1 MTTPIQ
7 DTILSQL
14 AAVAAGKS
22 IDPMSVAKAIQPER
36 WQRVLGHVRT
46 NAIELAREGKIV
58 ILRHNKPVNP
68 EQFRGVYRLR
78 LRQEGDPTS
87 FEDVPTKAWMRSG
100 RTRAARNRP
109 APPPIDRPMSAA
121 HREGSS

>member
-14 AAVAAGKS
+14 AAVAPGKS

-36 WQRVLGHVRT
+36 WQRLLGHIRT
-46 NAIELAREGKIV
+46 DAIELARQGQIV
-58 ILRHNKPVNP
+58 ILRHNKPADP
-68 EQFRGVYRLR
+68 ETFRGVYRLR

-87 FEDVPTKAWMRSG
+87 FEKVADDGVDGAG
-100 RTRAARNRP
+100 E
-109 APPPIDRPMSAA
+109 D
-121 HREGSS
+121 

>member
-14 AAVAAGKS
+14 AAVAPGKS
-22 IDPMSVAKAIQPER
+22 IDPMSVAKAVQPER
-36 WQRVLGHVRT
+36 WQRLLGHVRT
-46 NAIELAREGKIV
+46 DAIELAREGTIV

-68 EQFRGVYRLR
+68 EKFRGVYRLR

-87 FEDVPTKAWMRSG
+87 FEDGTDEG
-100 RTRAARNRP
+100 AAVE
-109 APPPIDRPMSAA
+109 
-121 HREGSS
+121 EGGED

>member
-1 MTTPIQ
+1 MSDPIPTSSPIQ

-14 AAVAAGKS
+14 AAVGAGKS
-22 IDPMSVAKAIQPER
+22 IDPMSVAKAVQPDR
-36 WQRVLGHVRT
+36 WQRLLGHVRT

-78 LRQEGDPTS
+78 MRMEGDPTS
-87 FEDVPTKAWMRSG
+87 FEDVADDVAG
-100 RTRAARNRP
+100 E
-109 APPPIDRPMSAA
+109 
-121 HREGSS
+121 EGGEE

>member
-14 AAVAAGKS
+14 AAVAPGKS
-22 IDPMSVAKAIQPER
+22 IDPMSVAKTIEPVR

-87 FEDVPTKAWMRSG
+87 FEDVADDVAG
-100 RTRAARNRP
+100 E
-109 APPPIDRPMSAA
+109 
-121 HREGSS
+121 EGGEE

>member
-14 AAVAAGKS
+14 AAVPAGKS
-22 IDPMSVAKAIQPER
+22 IDPMSVAKAIEPER
-36 WQRVLGHVRT
+36 WQRLLGHVRT
-46 NAIELAREGKIV
+46 NAVELARQGKIV

-87 FEDVPTKAWMRSG
+87 FEDG
-100 RTRAARNRP
+100 
-109 APPPIDRPMSAA
+109 ID
-121 HREGSS
+121 EGQHA

>member
-1 MTTPIQ
+1 MTTPIPTSPIQ

-22 IDPMSVAKAIQPER
+22 IDPMSVAKAIEPVR

-46 NAIELAREGKIV
+46 NAIALAREGKIV

-87 FEDVPTKAWMRSG
+87 FEDVADDVAG
-100 RTRAARNRP
+100 E
-109 APPPIDRPMSAA
+109 
-121 HREGSS
+121 EGDEE

>member
-1 MTTPIQ
+1 MSDPIPTSSPIQ

-14 AAVAAGKS
+14 AAVGAGKS
-22 IDPMSVAKAIQPER
+22 IDPMSVAKAIQPDR
-36 WQRVLGHVRT
+36 WQRLLGHVRT

-78 LRQEGDPTS
+78 LRMEGDPTS
-87 FEDVPTKAWMRSG
+87 FEDVT
-100 RTRAARNRP
+100 
-109 APPPIDRPMSAA
+109 D
-121 HREGSS
+121 EGAGDEGGEA

>member
-14 AAVAAGKS
+14 AAVAPGKS

-36 WQRVLGHVRT
+36 WQRLLGHIRT
-46 NAIELAREGKIV
+46 DAIELARQGQIV

-87 FEDVPTKAWMRSG
+87 FEDVAE
-100 RTRAARNRP
+100 
-109 APPPIDRPMSAA
+109 
-121 HREGSS
+121 EGGLDEGGED

>member
-14 AAVAAGKS
+14 AVVAPGKS

-36 WQRVLGHVRT
+36 WQRLLGHVRT
-46 NAIELAREGKIV
+46 DAIELAREGKID

-78 LRQEGDPTS
+78 LRMEGDPTS
-87 FEDVPTKAWMRSG
+87 FED
-100 RTRAARNRP
+100 AADDV
-109 APPPIDRPMSAA
+109 AGE
-121 HREGSS
+121 EGGEE